1 MSYQWWLFDADLKH
15 CWTEFFFVMVDQV
28 ATNIFEKR
36 DGKWLLCCHHASHT
50 KRWIITQFEFQFVPT
65 YIIAS
70 PHCHKISSERSEG
83 TSEMSYKVRHQI
95 FCFRYE
101 CINGSQIKPPWPKPR
116 CYGQCWCTHGC
127 CCASS
132 LLWPCDILCVPP
144 ISRWT
149 TFKWEVST
157 LKSGLVCSLHAEKT
171 LPLQLTRVQCFLKP
185 IMFHASIYWYYVN
198 SGIQWVDL
206 YLLHHLRS
214 NTLCCLSTSFVHTD

>member
-1 MSYQWWLFDADLKH
+1 MTALVVMLLSNVCCGDFSAISYIYMSYEWWLFDADLNIVGLN
-15 CWTEFFFVMVDQV
+15 FFSWMVDQV

-70 PHCHKISSERSEG
+70 PHCHKISSEMSEG

-95 FCFRYE
+95 FCFRFE
-101 CINGSQIKPPWPKPR
+101 CLNGSQIKPPWPKPR

-132 LLWPCDILCVPP
+132 LLWPCDILSVSLLLLGEQHSNGKSLPWKVGWCVHCMQKKLCHCN
-144 ISRWT
+144 WLGYN
-149 TFKWEVST
+149 VS
-157 LKSGLVCSLHAEKT
+157 
-171 LPLQLTRVQCFLKP
+171 
-185 IMFHASIYWYYVN
+185 
-198 SGIQWVDL
+198 
-206 YLLHHLRS
+206 
-214 NTLCCLSTSFVHTD
+214 